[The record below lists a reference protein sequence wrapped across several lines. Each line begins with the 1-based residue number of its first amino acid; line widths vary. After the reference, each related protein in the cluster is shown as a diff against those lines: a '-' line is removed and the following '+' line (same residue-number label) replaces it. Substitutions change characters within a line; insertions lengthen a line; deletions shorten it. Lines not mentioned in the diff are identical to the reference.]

1 MAVFFT
7 SLLPQFAPSDGPA
20 FLVMVGLGALFAVMT
35 FAWLALYSAVLDRL
49 AVLLRAERVRRAI
62 DVVMGLALVAIGLRV
77 ATEPRR

>member
-1 MAVFFT
+1 MI
-7 SLLPQFAPSDGPA
+7 
-20 FLVMVGLGALFAVMT
+20 GLGALFAVMT

-62 DVVMGLALVAIGLRV
+62 DSVMGLALVAIGLRV